1 MKDPNE
7 LKLTYNQTSGK
18 ICLETYDEGFFNQEI
33 DITNHVVELVI
44 EKLFND
50 MNCPSNGGVLELTR
64 KFDERTR
71 IEKIIGQIIEPNY
84 KKSKE

>member
-1 MKDPNE
+1 MKLKKLKKEQNQ

-33 DITNHVVELVI
+33 DITSEVVELVV

-50 MNCPSNGGVLELTR
+50 MGCPENGGVCQ
-64 KFDERTR
+64 FH
-71 IEKIIGQIIEPNY
+71 
-84 KKSKE
+84 

>member
-1 MKDPNE
+1 MKKDPSE

-33 DITNHVVELVI
+33 DITSEVMELVV

-50 MNCPSNGGVLELTR
+50 MECPPDGGVIELTR
-64 KFDERTR
+64 KKEVRGDLV
-71 IEKIIGQIIEPNY
+71 KVIGEI
-84 KKSKE
+84 KK

>member
-1 MKDPNE
+1 MKTEPSE

-33 DITNHVVELVI
+33 DITSEVMELVV

-50 MNCPSNGGVLELTR
+50 MECPPDGGVIELTR
-64 KFDERTR
+64 KKEVRGDLV
-71 IEKIIGQIIEPNY
+71 KVIGEI
-84 KKSKE
+84 KK

>member
-1 MKDPNE
+1 MKDKNQ

-33 DITNHVVELVI
+33 DITSEVVELVV

-50 MNCPSNGGVLELTR
+50 MGCPKNGGVLELTR
-64 KFDERTR
+64 KQDKRDSVV
-71 IEKIIGQIIEPNY
+71 KVIGEI
-84 KKSKE
+84 KG

>member
-1 MKDPNE
+1 MKDKNQ

-33 DITNHVVELVI
+33 DITSEVVELVV

-50 MNCPSNGGVLELTR
+50 MGCPENGGVLELIR
-64 KFDERTR
+64 KKDKRDN
-71 IEKIIGQIIEPNY
+71 IVKVIGEI
-84 KKSKE
+84 KG

>member
-1 MKDPNE
+1 MKTEPSE

-33 DITNHVVELVI
+33 DITSEVMELVV

-50 MNCPSNGGVLELTR
+50 MECPPDGGVIELTR
-64 KFDERTR
+64 KKEVRGDLV
-71 IEKIIGQIIEPNY
+71 KIIGEI
-84 KKSKE
+84 KK

>member
-1 MKDPNE
+1 MRTLNLNQ

-33 DITNHVVELVI
+33 DITSEVVELVV

-50 MNCPSNGGVLELTR
+50 MGCPANGGVLELTR
-64 KFDERTR
+64 KQDKRDN
-71 IEKIIGQIIEPNY
+71 IVKVIGEI
-84 KKSKE
+84 K